1 MSINTFIKTIIII
14 PRMIFYSS
22 KVRTLI
28 NKEKYDKAYFY
39 LNKLDNLYVENKFS
53 TRYIY
58 RLHLNFLT
66 EAFSNSI
73 KIIQVL
79 NNLLLDNDIETLYE
93 KKFIYSL
100 EYLELLLNDDKKAND
115 VLKKIDGL
123 FFNYSNVEL
132 YMRERFP
139 LFTQKILKEIF
150 FESNYYKDFSKEK
163 LDSIIACFPKEASG
177 EIKKYK
183 GK

>member
-14 PRMIFYSS
+14 PRMLFYSS

-39 LNKLDNLYVENKFS
+39 LNKFS

-79 NNLLLDNDIETLYE
+79 NNLLLDNDIETLYK